1 MTKIAYIS
9 IPGNSQPRL
18 ALAIDGQLIDLS
30 VAAPQLPRDLMA
42 LIALGKPGMDA
53 ATSAAKSSST
63 QTRIDQAGASWLP
76 PVLRPGK
83 IFCLGL
89 NYGDHAAEG
98 GNAKPEYPSFFMR
111 GATSLIGHR
120 APLLRPIVSTKL
132 DYEAELAV
140 IIGKSARHLNPRN
153 ALEAVAG
160 YSCFN
165 DGSLRDY
172 QRKTAQWTIGKNFDA
187 TGGFGPWFVS
197 ADELPPGASGLKI
210 ESRLNGQVM
219 QSDNTRNML
228 FPVIETLCLITEAIT
243 LEPGDVIVMGTPAG
257 VGYARK
263 PPVWMKA
270 GDLIEIEI
278 EGIGTLANTVV
289 DETRG
294 GTQS

>member
-9 IPGNSQPRL
+9 IPGDSQPRL

>member
-1 MTKIAYIS
+1 MTKIAHIR
-9 IPGNSQPRL
+9 IPGHSQPRL

-42 LIALGKPGMDA
+42 LIALGKSGMDA

-63 QTRIDQAGASWLP
+63 QTRIDQAGASWFP

-89 NYGDHAAEG
+89 NYADHAAEG

-140 IIGKSARHLNPRN
+140 IIGKSARHLDLHN